1 MVAFPPTPAEIV
13 ALIIAIVTSHAF
25 ITIVFFPGF
34 IHLTLVVIILTW
46 YERKVLARIQLRIGP
61 LYAGGPGGILQ
72 PLADGV
78 KLIFKEVMIPYKA
91 DKPLFLAVPL
101 MLVFLAAVP
110 FAVIPFGQNWV
121 IANLD
126 VGLIFVFALTSLFPS
141 MILLFAWASNSKY
154 PFLGGLRSLFQQV
167 AYEIPMWISALS
179 VVMLAG
185 SLNLVDIVNAQS
197 RMWFIVPAFLSFVV
211 FFIAIMAE
219 LERLP
224 FDLPEAEPELVAGW
238 FTESSGAI
246 FMVIFMALYMK
257 LYLMSALVTT
267 LFLGGW
273 WGPGPLPQP
282 AWFIIKT
289 LIVAT
294 FIIIPRGVYPRLR
307 VDMLIKLG
315 WTRLLI
321 IALANVFLTI
331 FLIYSGVLS
340 AWGVAMKWP

>member
-1 MVAFPPTPAEIV
+1 LVVFPPTTPDELVSLIV
-13 ALIIAIVTSHAF
+13 AIITSREF
-25 ITIVFFPGF
+25 IRIICFPGF
-34 IHLTLVVIILTW
+34 IHLTLVVIFLTW
-46 YERKVLARIQLRIGP
+46 YERKLLARIQLRIGP

-91 DKPLFLAVPL
+91 DKPLFIWIPL
-101 MLVFLAAVP
+101 FLVFFAAVP

-126 VGLIFVFALTSLFPS
+126 VGLVFVFAMTALFPS
-141 MILLFAWASNSKY
+141 LILIFAWASNSKY

-179 VVMLAG
+179 VAMLAG
-185 SLNLVDIVNAQS
+185 SLNLVDIVDAQS
-197 RMWFIVPAFLSFVV
+197 KIWFIVPAFLSFIV
-211 FFIAIMAE
+211 FFISIMAE

-257 LYLMSALVTT
+257 LYLMSALTT
-267 LFLGGW
+267 VLFLGGW
-273 WGPGPLPQP
+273 WGPAFIPQP
-282 AWFIIKT
+282 VWFIVKT
-289 LIVAT
+289 LVVAS
-294 FIIIPRGVYPRLR
+294 FIIIPRGVYPRVR
-307 VDMLIKLG
+307 VDLLLRAG

-321 IALANVFLTI
+321 IALANVFLTA
-331 FLIYSGVLS
+331 FLLTSGVLKP
-340 AWGVAMKWP
+340 WGL

>member
-1 MVAFPPTPAEIV
+1 MIV
-13 ALIIAIVTSHAF
+13 VMF
-25 ITIVFFPGF
+25 
-34 IHLTLVVIILTW
+34 LTW
-46 YERKVLARIQLRIGP
+46 YERKLLARIQLRIGP

-72 PLADGV
+72 PIADGV

-91 DKPLFLAVPL
+91 DKPLFLGIPL
-101 MLVFLAAVP
+101 MLVFLGALP
-110 FAVIPFGQNWV
+110 FAVIPFGQHWV

-126 VGLIFVFALTSLFPS
+126 VGLVFVFAIASLFPS
-141 MILLFAWASNSKY
+141 MILIFAWASNSKY

-185 SLNLVDIVNAQS
+185 SLDLVDIVNAQQKI
-197 RMWFIVPAFLSFVV
+197 WFIIPSLLSFIV
-211 FFIAIMAE
+211 FFIATMAE

-246 FMVIFMALYMK
+246 FMVIFLALYMK
-257 LYLMSALVTT
+257 LYLMSSLITV

-273 WGPGPLPQP
+273 WGPAFLPQP
-282 AWFIIKT
+282 VWFIMKT
-289 LIVAT
+289 LVVAT

-307 VDMLIKLG
+307 VDLLIKIG
-315 WTRLLI
+315 WTRLLV
-321 IALANVFLTI
+321 IAIANVFLTVI
-331 FLIYSGVLS
+331 LLNTGVLA
-340 AWGVAMKWP
+340 AWGI

>member
-1 MVAFPPTPAEIV
+1 MVNLPTTPADI
-13 ALIIAIVTSHAF
+13 LPFIIALVTSHTF
-25 ITIVFFPGF
+25 ITIVFFPGLV
-34 IHLTLVVIILTW
+34 HLMLVVMFLTW

-72 PLADGV
+72 PIADGV

-91 DKPLFLAVPL
+91 NKLLFIWIPLA
-101 MLVFLAAVP
+101 LVFFAALP
-110 FAVIPFGQNWV
+110 FAVIPFGQHWV

-126 VGLIFVFALTSLFPS
+126 VGLVFVFAMTSLFPS
-141 MILLFAWASNSKY
+141 MILVFAWASNSKY

-179 VVMLAG
+179 IVLLAG
-185 SLNLVDIVNAQS
+185 SLNLVDIVNAQQKI
-197 RMWFIVPAFLSFVV
+197 WFIVPAILSFIV
-211 FFIAIMAE
+211 FFVSIMAE

-246 FMVIFMALYMK
+246 FMVLFLALYMK
-257 LYLMSALVTT
+257 LYLMSSLVTV

-273 WGPGPLPQP
+273 WGPAFLPQP
-282 AWFIIKT
+282 VWFILKT

-294 FIIIPRGVYPRLR
+294 FIIIPRGVYPRIR
-307 VDMLIKLG
+307 VDMLIKVG

-321 IALANVFLTI
+321 IALANVFLTV
-331 FLIYSGVLS
+331 LLLNTGVLS
-340 AWGVAMKWP
+340 LWGL

>member
-1 MVAFPPTPAEIV
+1 MVVFPPTTPAELISLIVRIV
-13 ALIIAIVTSHAF
+13 ASHEF
-25 ITIVFFPGF
+25 ITIIIFPGF

-46 YERKVLARIQLRIGP
+46 YERKLLARMQLRIGP

-78 KLIFKEVMIPYKA
+78 KLIFKEVMIPYRA
-91 DKPLFLAVPL
+91 DQPLFLVIPL
-101 MLVFLAAVP
+101 ILVVLAAVP

-126 VGLIFVFALTSLFPS
+126 VGLVFVFAMTSLFPS
-141 MILLFAWASNSKY
+141 MILIFAWASNSKY

-167 AYEIPMWISALS
+167 AYEIPMWISTLS
-179 VVMLAG
+179 VVLMAG
-185 SLNLVDIVNAQS
+185 SLNLVDIVNAQQKI
-197 RMWFIVPAFLSFVV
+197 WFIIPAFLSFIV
-211 FFIAIMAE
+211 FFISIMAE

-238 FTESSGAI
+238 YTESSGAI
-246 FMVIFMALYMK
+246 FMLIFMGLYMK
-257 LYLMSALVTT
+257 LYLMSSLATA

-273 WGPGPLPQP
+273 WGPAFLPQP

-289 LIVAT
+289 LIVTT

-315 WTRLLI
+315 WNKLLI
-321 IALANVFLTI
+321 IAIGNVLVTVFL
-331 FLIYSGVLS
+331 LNSGLLR
-340 AWGVAMKWP
+340 AWGL

>member
-1 MVAFPPTPAEIV
+1 M
-13 ALIIAIVTSHAF
+13 
-25 ITIVFFPGF
+25 
-34 IHLTLVVIILTW
+34 LVVMFLTW

-72 PLADGV
+72 PIADGV

-91 DKPLFLAVPL
+91 DKFLFIWIPLA
-101 MLVFLAAVP
+101 LVFSAAVP
-110 FAVIPFGQNWV
+110 FAVIPFGQHWV

-126 VGLIFVFALTSLFPS
+126 VGLVFVFAMTSLFPS
-141 MILLFAWASNSKY
+141 MILIFAWASNSKY

-185 SLNLVDIVNAQS
+185 SLSLVDIVNAQTKI
-197 RMWFIVPAFLSFVV
+197 WFAIPAFLSFVV
-211 FFIAIMAE
+211 FFVSIMAE

-224 FDLPEAEPELVAGW
+224 FDLPTAEPELVAGW

-246 FMVIFMALYMK
+246 FMVLFLALYMK
-257 LYLMSALVTT
+257 LYLMSSLVTV

-273 WGPGPLPQP
+273 WGPAFLPQP
-282 AWFIIKT
+282 VWFIIKT

-294 FIIIPRGVYPRLR
+294 FIIIPRGVYPRIR
-307 VDMLIKLG
+307 VDMLIRIG

-321 IALANVFLTI
+321 IALANVFLTV
-331 FLIYSGVLS
+331 LMLNSGVLA
-340 AWGVAMKWP
+340 AWGL

>member
-1 MVAFPPTPAEIV
+1 LVNLPTTPADV
-13 ALIIAIVTSHAF
+13 LPFIIAIITSHTF
-25 ITIVFFPGF
+25 ITLVFFPGF
-34 IHLTLVVIILTW
+34 VHLLIVVMALTW
-46 YERKVLARIQLRIGP
+46 YERKLLARIQLRIGP

-72 PLADGV
+72 PIADGV

-91 DKPLFLAVPL
+91 DKPLFLGVPL
-101 MLVFLAAVP
+101 ALAFLAALP
-110 FAVIPFGQNWV
+110 FAVIPFGQHWV

-126 VGLIFVFALTSLFPS
+126 VGIVFVFAVGSLFPS
-141 MILLFAWASNSKY
+141 MILIFAWASNSKY

-185 SLNLVDIVNAQS
+185 SLDLVNIVNAQQKL
-197 RMWFIVPAFLSFVV
+197 WFIIPSFLSFVV
-211 FFIAIMAE
+211 FFIATMAE

-238 FTESSGAI
+238 YTESSGAV
-246 FMVIFMALYMK
+246 FMVIFLAVYMK
-257 LYLMSALVTT
+257 LYMMSSLVTV

-273 WGPGPLPQP
+273 WGPAFLPQP
-282 AWFIIKT
+282 VWFILKT
-289 LIVAT
+289 LVVAT

-307 VDMLIKLG
+307 VDLLIKVG

-321 IALANVFLTI
+321 IALANVFVTVVLLST
-331 FLIYSGVLS
+331 GVLS
-340 AWGVAMKWP
+340 AWGL

>member
-1 MVAFPPTPAEIV
+1 MVQLPATPADVVPFLIAVITSRTFIEI
-13 ALIIAIVTSHAF
+13 I
-25 ITIVFFPGF
+25 FFPGL
-34 IHLTLVVIILTW
+34 IHVMLVTAFLTW

-72 PLADGV
+72 PIADGV
-78 KLIFKEVMIPYKA
+78 KLLFKEVMIPYKA
-91 DKPLFLAVPL
+91 DRPLFLVIPL
-101 MLVFLAAVP
+101 ALVFMAALP

-126 VGLIFVFALTSLFPS
+126 VGLVFVFAMISLFPL
-141 MILLFAWASNSKY
+141 MILIFAWSSNSKY

-185 SLNLVDIVNAQS
+185 SLSLVDIVNAQA
-197 RMWFIVPAFLSFVV
+197 RIWFIVPAFVSFIV
-211 FFIAIMAE
+211 FFISVMAE

-224 FDLPEAEPELVAGW
+224 FDLPTAEPELVAGW
-238 FTESSGAI
+238 FTESSGAL
-246 FMVIFMALYMK
+246 FMLQFLALYMK
-257 LYLMSALVTT
+257 LYLMSSLVTV

-273 WGPGPLPQP
+273 WGPAFLPQP
-282 AWFIIKT
+282 VWFIIKT

-294 FIIIPRGVYPRLR
+294 FIIIPRGVYARIR
-307 VDMLIKLG
+307 VDMLIRIG

-321 IALANVFLTI
+321 IGLANVFLTVL
-331 FLIYSGVLS
+331 LISSGLT
-340 AWGVAMKWP
+340 AALGV

>member
-1 MVAFPPTPAEIV
+1 LVNLPTTPAELIPFIV
-13 ALIIAIVTSHAF
+13 AVITSHTF

-34 IHLTLVVIILTW
+34 IHLMLVVMFLTW

-72 PLADGV
+72 PIADGI

-91 DKPLFLAVPL
+91 NKPLFIWIPLA
-101 MLVFLAAVP
+101 LVFFAAVP

-126 VGLIFVFALTSLFPS
+126 VGLVFVFAMTSLFPS
-141 MILLFAWASNSKY
+141 MILIFAWASNSKY

-179 VVMLAG
+179 VVLLAG
-185 SLNLVDIVNAQS
+185 SLDLVDIVNAQQKI
-197 RMWFIVPAFLSFVV
+197 WFVIPAFLSFIV
-211 FFIAIMAE
+211 FFIAVMAE

-246 FMVIFMALYMK
+246 FMVLFLALYMK
-257 LYLMSALVTT
+257 LYLMSALVTV

-273 WGPGPLPQP
+273 HGPAILPQP
-282 AWFIIKT
+282 VWFIMKT
-289 LIVAT
+289 LVVAS
-294 FIIIPRGVYPRLR
+294 FIIIPRGVYPRIR
-307 VDMLIKLG
+307 VDMLIKIG

-321 IALANVFLTI
+321 IALANVFLTV
-331 FLIYSGVLS
+331 LMLNSGMLS
-340 AWGVAMKWP
+340 MWGL

>member
-1 MVAFPPTPAEIV
+1 MVEVPIAPADLV
-13 ALIIAIVTSHAF
+13 ALIISVITSHTF
-25 ITIVFFPGF
+25 IEILFFPGF
-34 IHLTLVVIILTW
+34 IHLTLVVVFLTW
-46 YERKVLARIQLRIGP
+46 YERKLLARIQLRIGP

-72 PLADGV
+72 PIADGV

-91 DKPLFLAVPL
+91 DKPLFLGIPL
-101 MLVFLAAVP
+101 LLVVLAAIP

-126 VGLIFVFALTSLFPS
+126 VGLVFVFATTSLFPS
-141 MILLFAWASNSKY
+141 MILIFAWASNSKY

-179 VVMLAG
+179 VVLLAG
-185 SLNLVDIVNAQS
+185 SLNLVDIVTAQEK
-197 RMWFIVPAFLSFVV
+197 MWFAVPAFLSFIV
-211 FFIAIMAE
+211 FFVSVMAE

-238 FTESSGAI
+238 YTESSGALFMLI
-246 FMVIFMALYMK
+246 FMGVYMK
-257 LYLMSALVTT
+257 VYLMASLITT

-273 WGPGPLPQP
+273 WGPSFLPQP
-282 AWFIIKT
+282 IWFIIKT

-294 FIIIPRGVYPRLR
+294 FIIIPRGVYPRIR
-307 VDMLIKLG
+307 VDLLIKAG

-321 IALANVFLTI
+321 LALANVFITVLLISSGI
-331 FLIYSGVLS
+331 FEL
-340 AWGVAMKWP
+340 WRM

>member
-1 MVAFPPTPAEIV
+1 MI
-13 ALIIAIVTSHAF
+13 ALVIAIITSQTF
-25 ITIVFFPGF
+25 IKIIFFPGF
-34 IHLTLVVIILTW
+34 IHLTIVVMFLTW
-46 YERKVLARIQLRIGP
+46 YERKLLARIQLRIGP

-72 PLADGV
+72 PIADGV

-91 DKPLFLAVPL
+91 DKPLFLGIPL
-101 MLVFLAAVP
+101 ILVFLAALP

-126 VGLIFVFALTSLFPS
+126 VGLVFVFAMTSLFPS
-141 MILLFAWASNSKY
+141 MILIFAWASNSKY

-167 AYEIPMWISALS
+167 AYEIPMWISTLS
-179 VVMLAG
+179 VVLLAG
-185 SLNLVDIVNAQS
+185 SLNLVDIVNAQL
-197 RMWFIVPAFLSFVV
+197 RIWFIIPALLSFIV
-211 FFIAIMAE
+211 FFISIMAE

-246 FMVIFMALYMK
+246 FMLIFLGLYMK
-257 LYLMSALVTT
+257 LYLMSALATV

-273 WGPGPLPQP
+273 WGPSFLPQP
-282 AWFIIKT
+282 VWFILKT

-294 FIIIPRGVYPRLR
+294 FIIIPRGVFPRVR
-307 VDMLIKLG
+307 VDLLIKVG

-321 IALANVFLTI
+321 LALANVFLTVLLI
-331 FLIYSGVLS
+331 NSGFLKP
-340 AWGVAMKWP
+340 WGL

>member
-1 MVAFPPTPAEIV
+1 LAALPPTPADILAV
-13 ALIIAIVTSHAF
+13 IIAIVTSHAF
-25 ITIVFFPGF
+25 VTIIFFPGF
-34 IHLTLVVIILTW
+34 VHLALVVIILTW

-91 DKPLFLAVPL
+91 DKPLFLGVPL
-101 MLVFLAAVP
+101 IFVFLAALP

-126 VGLIFVFALTSLFPS
+126 VGLVFVLAMTSLFPS
-141 MILLFAWASNSKY
+141 MMLLFAWASNSKY
-154 PFLGGLRSLFQQV
+154 SLLGGLRSLFQQV
-167 AYEIPMWISALS
+167 GYEIPMWISALS
-179 VVMLAG
+179 VAMLAG
-185 SLNLVDIVNAQS
+185 SLNLVNIVNAQS
-197 RMWFIVPAFLSFVV
+197 RIWFIVPAFLSFVV

-238 FTESSGAI
+238 FTESSGMI
-246 FMVIFMALYMK
+246 FMLIFMALYMK

-273 WGPGPLPQP
+273 WGPAPLPQP
-282 AWFIIKT
+282 AWFILKT

-294 FIIIPRGVYPRLR
+294 FIIIPRGVYPRIRL
-307 VDMLIKLG
+307 DLLISVG

-321 IALANVFLTI
+321 VALVNVFLTI
-331 FLIYSGVLS
+331 FLLNSGILS
-340 AWGVAMKWP
+340 AWGLL